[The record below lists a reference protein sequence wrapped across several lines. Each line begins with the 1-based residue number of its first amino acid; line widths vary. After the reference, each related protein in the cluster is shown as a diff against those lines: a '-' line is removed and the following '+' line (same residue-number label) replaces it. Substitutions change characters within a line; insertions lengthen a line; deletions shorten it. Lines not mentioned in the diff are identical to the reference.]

1 MILKVYTMENCP
13 YCKELKGL
21 LDKEKLDYIE
31 VDIND
36 EKNKEESDTVFK
48 VSKCESVPIV
58 RVGNQLLAP
67 DISFFTIKE
76 AFNLTKKFYNS

>member
-1 MILKVYTMENCP
+1 MKNCP
-13 YCKELKGL
+13 YCKELKDL
-21 LDKEKLDYIE
+21 LDGEQLPYEE

-36 EKNKEESDTVFK
+36 PEKKEEAEKVFE

-67 DISFFTIKE
+67 EISFYSIQE
-76 AFNLTKKFYNS
+76 AFEMTKKFYKG

>member
-21 LDKEKLDYIE
+21 LDEEGLSYEE
-31 VDIND
+31 VDIHA
-36 EKNKEESDTVFK
+36 EENKEESDTVFK
-48 VSKCESVPIV
+48 ITKVDSVPIV

-67 DISFFTIKE
+67 EVSFFSIKE
-76 AFNLTKKFYNS
+76 AFDLTKKFYNA